1 MRSDFEKDLLKR
13 IRMKELGDENQVLMN
28 GEYYL
33 RPPGLAQLNYA
44 GNDSPLMQYLQ
55 QRDLESDGPERRQAA
70 EERMIPFMR
79 GLSKLLAGGYSLP
92 LSGMELLGIVDEGT
106 VKEFGENFETM
117 LENKLPEQ
125 EGTVPMLVEGLTQYM
140 IPGLGYYRLFGS
152 LTKLKGFD
160 KFLGAAFKGEKKQK
174 VAKIGTRLF
183 GAEFFTVM
191 TAQNPTDP
199 NFVGFLAEL
208 IGVDEEQSAFLSNE
222 MINSIASPA
231 EDWEAVSVF
240 REKLEPVPGDFAIAL
255 AAEGVA
261 PLLIAMVK
269 TFRRIKRRGDEIER
283 AVDEESIFPSEQIEQ
298 TATDMADD
306 IFVPFEVPDNPF
318 KTKEPVTLSTPMK
331 DLIEGAR
338 QAEDARTWYTRH
350 NKVIGELFGEDA
362 QLFKELIGITS
373 QQASV
378 DENIN
383 RALKAYEYF
392 KLNGSFKD
400 LEFADKNELGL
411 LKGVVGNL
419 KRLDGS
425 MPSKTGSTAD
435 QKGIRERMGQPPTKT
450 SLGVETYFAGDK
462 VPDFVEAMF
471 EGTDE
476 VVTIDRHMVQI
487 LFGEKSQ
494 IKPSTMAEGKR
505 VVTQA
510 ANELGWT
517 PKETQAAI
525 WSFNQMKD
533 SDIVQRKG
541 VDIADVRD
549 YKKAIEDRRDAIT
562 ELLARFQ

>member
-1 MRSDFEKDLLKR
+1 MNKYTDMELRHLKYLHARRDPEKYMVDQNGDIVIKSTSLTGLLDPYQTSELKTELEG
-13 IRMKELGDENQVLMN
+13 KENIFDAMAIG
-28 GEYYL
+28 GF
-33 RPPGLAQLNYA
+33 RGYA
-44 GNDSPLMQYLQ
+44 
-55 QRDLESDGPERRQAA
+55 
-70 EERMIPFMR
+70 
-79 GLSKLLAGGYSLP
+79 KLFAGVTSLP
-92 LSGMELLGIVDEGT
+92 ASGLELLGVIDEGS
-106 VKEFGENFETM
+106 VNKMGMAFEKF
-117 LENKLPEQ
+117 LAKNAPEQ
-125 EGTVPMLVEGLTQYM
+125 EGFLPMMMETMTQYM
-140 IPGLGYYRLFGS
+140 VPGLGYYKLFGN
-152 LTKLKGFD
+152 LTRMKGFD
-160 KFLGAAFKGEKKQK
+160 RFLDATFKGDRSKKMAR
-174 VAKIGTRLF
+174 VGTKLF
-183 GAEFFTVM
+183 GAEAFTTM
-191 TAQNPTDP
+191 SAQNPTDP
-199 NFVGFLAEL
+199 NFVGFIADLTGL
-208 IGVDEEQSAFLSNE
+208 SEENSALFENE
-222 MINSIASPA
+222 IVNAIANPA
-231 EDWEAVSVF
+231 EDWEAESVF
-240 REKLEPVPGDFAIAL
+240 KEKIQAIPGDLAVAGLFEFLLETGTHIVRTYRGIKKNQDMIDNIAIEEEVPVPEVPEQFA
-255 AAEGVA
+255 
-261 PLLIAMVK
+261 
-269 TFRRIKRRGDEIER
+269 
-283 AVDEESIFPSEQIEQ
+283 
-298 TATDMADD
+298 
-306 IFVPFEVPDNPF
+306 VPDNPF

-350 NKVIGELFGEDA
+350 NKVIGELFGEDD

-392 KLNGSFKD
+392 KVNGSFKD

-435 QKGIRERMGQPPTKT
+435 QQGIRERMGQPPTKT

-494 IKPSTMAEGKR
+494 LKPSTMAEGKR